1 MGMADAS
8 ALGSDVSSATAATV
22 APRVISPPGVPD
34 DTTEEQH
41 VDLSRAL
48 FGNDNDTA
56 AIDNIPSQ
64 HICPILLEPPY
75 EAVHFDLPSTNGIT
89 TTLTS
94 QVFERSVLYR
104 FIRTQGDYSL
114 RRTVTHPLSGVRIA
128 RDLAWD
134 FFRPVSLALQETLH
148 RERLALG
155 LLLEDDKPLDGGDR

>member
-1 MGMADAS
+1 MADHLISVMGMADAS

-34 DTTEEQH
+34 DTTQEQH
-41 VDLSRAL
+41 GDLSHAL
-48 FGNDNDTA
+48 FGNDTA

-64 HICPILLEPPY
+64 HICPLLLEPPY

-104 FIRTQGDYSL
+104 FIGTQGDYSL

-134 FFRPVSLALQETLH
+134 FCWVNTRVRGTSVRVREKCWET
-148 RERLALG
+148 
-155 LLLEDDKPLDGGDR
+155 